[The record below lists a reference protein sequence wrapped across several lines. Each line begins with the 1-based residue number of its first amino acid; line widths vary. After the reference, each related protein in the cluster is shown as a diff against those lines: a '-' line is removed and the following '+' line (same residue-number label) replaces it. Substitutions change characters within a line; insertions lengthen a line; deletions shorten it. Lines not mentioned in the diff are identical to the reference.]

1 MTAHPASGV
10 PFRERGTMDRLLLA
24 IDGNSLLFQ
33 AYHAFFKAN
42 LTTRDGFPTG
52 ALKGFFTKFFELL
65 KQEPSHVLV
74 AFDVHQPTF
83 RHEKYPDYKLGR
95 KAPDEDL
102 KKQMPVVREL
112 LRSMGVAVIECPGY
126 EGDDILGTFARR
138 AEAAG
143 METLIATGDRDSFQ
157 LITGRTRIYYTK
169 DNSIID
175 ADALLEKYG
184 LTPDRMRD
192 LKALM
197 GDSSDHIPGVS
208 GVGEKTARKLLSE
221 YGDLE
226 SVLAH
231 AQEVKGKLGE
241 KLVAEAENARF
252 SYWLGTIVTDAP
264 VRETLD
270 DCAFSLEHAGGA
282 KQRFYELELN
292 SIADK
297 LPGGEPPKQDDALPE
312 VKTIPITDPEG
323 MQKALDALR
332 DCEAIAVTSF
342 PSLAFAG
349 CADCA
354 YVLTAGETLFDACM
368 DENEAYRMLGD
379 FILACKKPLLAFDA
393 KTVFHRC
400 GFSPDELPELRFDAM
415 LSDYL
420 LQSNR
425 PVESYEVLCRA
436 WLKTEKPSPAYLY
449 ALYPR
454 MERAIGENGLATL
467 EREVELP
474 LLKVLYGMEQI
485 GFKTDGNVLNGL
497 HTRFSDAASMLEAR
511 IYDAAGERFN
521 ILSTKQLGR
530 ILFDK
535 LGLPSGKKTKTG
547 YSTDADTL
555 EAIAPLHPIVNDILQ
570 YRFLTKLDSTFV
582 DGLLKQRDANGRIH
596 SRFMQ
601 CVTATGRISSAE
613 PNLQNIPVR
622 TPEGREI
629 RKAFIPS
636 EGNVLVGA
644 DYSQIELRL
653 LAHISGDE
661 GFIDAFNSGEDIHRR
676 TAAEVFHVPLESV
689 TSEQRSAAKAVNFGI
704 VYGISDFGL
713 ARNLDISVPKAAGY
727 IRRYFERYPKVQAYL
742 KESVEKA
749 KENGYAKT
757 LFDRK
762 RPLPELAA
770 SNYNVRQFG
779 ERVAMNM
786 PIQGTAADII
796 KIAMVRVDRALR
808 EGGFKARLVLQI
820 HDELIV
826 DTPREEAETVKTLM
840 QQTMEGVA
848 DLSVRLVAE
857 AKCGESW
864 YETK

>member
-1 MTAHPASGV
+1 MN
-10 PFRERGTMDRLLLA
+10 RLLMA

-33 AYHAFFKAN
+33 AYHAFYKAN

-52 ALKGFFTKFFELL
+52 ALKGFFTKFLELL

-95 KAPDEDL
+95 KPADEDL

-126 EGDDILGTFARR
+126 EGDDVLGTFARK
-138 AEAAG
+138 AEAAD
-143 METLIATGDRDSFQ
+143 MDTLIVTGDRDSFQ
-157 LITGRTRIYYTK
+157 LITDRTKIYYTK
-169 DNSIID
+169 DNSIVD
-175 ADALLEKYG
+175 KAALLEKYG

-197 GDSSDHIPGVS
+197 GDSSDHIPGVA
-208 GVGEKTARKLLSE
+208 GVGEKTALKLLSE

-226 SVLAH
+226 GVLQHAH
-231 AQEVKGKLGE
+231 EVKGKLGE
-241 KLVAEAENARF
+241 RLVTDTENARF

-264 VRETLD
+264 VGETLD
-270 DCAFSLEHAGGA
+270 DCVFDFERTGAA
-282 KQRFYELELN
+282 KQRLYELELN
-292 SIADK
+292 SVADR
-297 LPGGEPPKQDDALPE
+297 LPGGEVQQPDDTVPE
-312 VKTIPITDPEG
+312 AETVPVTDPDG
-323 MQKALDALR
+323 MRAALDTLK
-332 DCEAIAVTSF
+332 DCEAIAVTAF
-342 PSLAFAG
+342 PTLAFAG
-349 CADCA
+349 TPDRAF
-354 YVLTAGETLFDACM
+354 VLTAGETLFDACM
-368 DENEAYRMLGD
+368 DEDEAYSMLRT
-379 FILACKKPLLAFDA
+379 FLLAHKKPILAFDA

-400 GFSPDELPELRFDAM
+400 GFLQDDLPELRFDAM

-425 PVESYEVLCRA
+425 PVENYETLCRA
-436 WLKTEKPSPAYLY
+436 WLKTEKASPAYLFM
-449 ALYPR
+449 LYPR
-454 MERAIGENGLATL
+454 MERAIRENGLEAL
-467 EREVELP
+467 ERDVELP
-474 LLKVLYGMEQI
+474 LLNVLYGMERI
-485 GFKTDGNVLNGL
+485 GFMTDANVLDEL
-497 HTRFSDAASMLEAR
+497 HARFSETANRLETQ

-530 ILFDK
+530 ILFEK

-547 YSTDADTL
+547 FSTDADTL
-555 EAIAPLHPIVNDILQ
+555 EAIAPLHPIVNDVLQ
-570 YRFLTKLDSTFV
+570 YRFLMKLDSTFV
-582 DGLLKQRDANGRIH
+582 EGMKKQRDANGRIH

-601 CVTATGRISSAE
+601 CVTATGRISSTE

-629 RKAFIPS
+629 RKAFVPS

-661 GFIDAFNSGEDIHRR
+661 SFIAAFNSGEDIHAR
-676 TAAEVFHVPLESV
+676 TAAEVFHVPLANV
-689 TSEQRSAAKAVNFGI
+689 TPDLRSAAKAVNFGI

-713 ARNLDISVPKAAGY
+713 ARNLGIPVPRAADY
-727 IRRYFERYPKVQAYL
+727 IKRYFERYPKVQQYL
-742 KESVEKA
+742 KESVARA
-749 KENGYAKT
+749 KERGCAET
-757 LFDRK
+757 LFGRK
-762 RPLPELAA
+762 RPLPELSA

-808 EGGFKARLVLQI
+808 DGGFKARLVLQI

-826 DTPREEAETVKTLM
+826 DTPRDEAEQVMELM
-840 QQTMEGVA
+840 QRTMEGVA
-848 DLSVRLVAE
+848 DFSVRLVAE

>member
-1 MTAHPASGV
+1 MN
-10 PFRERGTMDRLLLA
+10 RLLLA
-24 IDGNSLLFQ
+24 VDGNSLLFQ

-52 ALKGFFTKFFELL
+52 ALKGFFTKFLELL

-74 AFDVHQPTF
+74 AFDVHHPTF
-83 RHEKYPDYKLGR
+83 RHERYADYKLGR
-95 KAPDEDL
+95 KPADEDL

-112 LRSMGVAVIECPGY
+112 LKSMGVAVIECPRY

-143 METLIATGDRDSFQ
+143 MDTLIATGDRDAFQ
-157 LITGRTRIYYTK
+157 LITDRTRIYYTK
-169 DNSIID
+169 DNSIVDKSI
-175 ADALLEKYG
+175 LQEKYG
-184 LTPDRMRD
+184 LVPDRMRD

-208 GVGEKTARKLLSE
+208 GVGEKTALKLLSE

-226 SVLAH
+226 GVLLH
-231 AQEVKGKLGE
+231 AAEVKGKLGE
-241 KLVAEAENARF
+241 RLVNEAENARF
-252 SYWLGTIVTDAP
+252 SYWLGTIATDAP

-270 DCAFSLEHAGGA
+270 DCAFSFEKTGGA
-282 KQRFYELELN
+282 KQKLYDLELN
-292 SIADK
+292 GVADK
-297 LPGGEPPKQDDALPE
+297 LPGGKAPVQDDEIPA
-312 VKTIPITDPEG
+312 VKTVAITDPEG
-323 MQKALDALR
+323 MQAALDALAGS
-332 DCEAIAVTSF
+332 EAIAVIAF
-342 PSLAFAG
+342 PSLSFAG
-349 CADCA
+349 SKDTA
-354 YVLTAGETLFDACM
+354 YVLTAGKTLFDACM
-368 DENEAYRMLGD
+368 DENEAYRMLGT
-379 FILACKKPLLAFDA
+379 FLLTHNKPLLAFDA
-393 KTVFHRC
+393 KTIYHRC
-400 GFSPDELPELRFDAM
+400 GFDADKLPELRFDAM

-425 PVESYEVLCRA
+425 PVENYEALCRA
-436 WLKTEKPSPAYLY
+436 WLKTEKASPAYLFI
-449 ALYPR
+449 LYPR
-454 MERAIGENGLATL
+454 MSRAISENGLNAL
-467 EREVELP
+467 ERDVELP
-474 LLKVLYGMEQI
+474 LLNVLYGMEQI
-485 GFKTDGNVLNGL
+485 GFMTDETVL
-497 HTRFSDAASMLEAR
+497 HTLHARFSETASALEAQ
-511 IYDAAGERFN
+511 IYERAGERFN
-521 ILSTKQLGR
+521 ILSTKQLGK
-530 ILFDK
+530 ILFEK

-547 YSTDADTL
+547 FSTDADTL
-555 EAIAPLHPIVNDILQ
+555 EAIAPLHPIVNEVLQ
-570 YRFLTKLDSTFV
+570 YRFLMKLDSTFV
-582 DGLLKQRDANGRIH
+582 EGLLKQRDMNGRIH
-596 SRFMQ
+596 TRFMQ
-601 CVTATGRISSAE
+601 CVTATGRISSTE

-629 RKAFIPS
+629 RKAFVPS
-636 EGNVLVGA
+636 EGNVLIGA

-661 GFIDAFNSGEDIHRR
+661 GFIHAFNSGEDIHAR
-676 TAAEVFHVPLESV
+676 TAAEVFHVPLEYV

-713 ARNLDISVPKAAGY
+713 AKNLGIPVPTAAGY

-742 KESVEKA
+742 KESVALA
-749 KENGYAKT
+749 KERGFAET

-762 RPLPELAA
+762 RPLPELSA

-796 KIAMVRVDRALR
+796 KLAMVHVDRALK

-826 DTPREEAETVKTLM
+826 DCPREEADSVMKLM
-840 QQTMEGVA
+840 QDAMEGVA
-848 DLSVRLVAE
+848 ALSVRLVAE
-857 AKCGESW
+857 AKSGESW

>member
-1 MTAHPASGV
+1 MA
-10 PFRERGTMDRLLLA
+10 RLLLA

-52 ALKGFFTKFFELL
+52 ALKGFFTKLFELL

-83 RHEKYPDYKLGR
+83 RHEKYADYKLGR

-138 AEAAG
+138 AEAEG
-143 METLIATGDRDSFQ
+143 MDTLIATGDRDSFQ
-157 LITGRTRIYYTK
+157 LITDHTKIYYTK
-169 DNSIID
+169 DNSIVD
-175 ADALLEKYG
+175 AAALSEKYG

-208 GVGEKTARKLLSE
+208 GVGEKTALKLLSE

-226 SVLAH
+226 NVLGH
-231 AQEVKGKLGE
+231 ASDVKGKLGE
-241 KLVAEAENARF
+241 RLAAEAENARF
-252 SYWLGTIVTDAP
+252 SYWLGTIVTNAP
-264 VRETLD
+264 VSETLN
-270 DCAFSLEHAGGA
+270 DCAFSLENAGKA

-292 SIADK
+292 SIAEK
-297 LPGGEPPKQDDALPE
+297 LPDEQTALPDDL
-312 VKTIPITDPEG
+312 PG
-323 MQKALDALR
+323 
-332 DCEAIAVTSF
+332 AIETVAVTNAEEMRAALETLKNSGTVAVTAF

-349 CADCA
+349 ALDRE
-354 YVLTAGETLFDACM
+354 YVLTAGETLFDVCM
-368 DENEAYRMLGD
+368 DENEAYRMLGEC
-379 FILACKKPLLAFDA
+379 ILTCKLTVLAFDA

-400 GFSPDELPELRFDAM
+400 GFSYDALPELRFDAM

-425 PVESYEVLCRA
+425 PVENYETLCRA
-436 WLKTEKPSPAYLY
+436 WLKTEKPSPAYLF

-454 MERAIGENGLATL
+454 MERAIEENGLAKL

-474 LLKVLYGMEQI
+474 LLKVLYGMEEI
-485 GFKTDGNVLNGL
+485 GFMTDEKVLAEL
-497 HTRFSDAASMLEAR
+497 HVRFTDAAASLEAR
-511 IYDAAGERFN
+511 IYEAAGERFN

-530 ILFDK
+530 ILFEK

-555 EAIAPLHPIVNDILQ
+555 EAIAPLHPIVDEVLK

-582 DGLLKQRDANGRIH
+582 EGMLKQRDANGRIH

-601 CVTATGRISSAE
+601 CVTATGRISSTE

-629 RKAFIPS
+629 RKAFVPS

-661 GFIDAFNSGEDIHRR
+661 GFIDAFNSGEDIHAR

-689 TSEQRSAAKAVNFGI
+689 TGEQRSAAKAVNFGI

-727 IRRYFERYPKVQAYL
+727 IRRYFERYPKVRAYL

-762 RPLPELAA
+762 RPLPELSA

-786 PIQGTAADII
+786 PIQGTAADVI

-826 DTPREEAETVKTLM
+826 DTPCEEAEAVKTLM
-840 QQTMEGVA
+840 QQAMEGVV

>member
-1 MTAHPASGV
+1 M
-10 PFRERGTMDRLLLA
+10 A

-33 AYHAFFKAN
+33 AYHAFYKVN

-65 KQEPSHVLV
+65 KLEPSHVLV

-83 RHEKYPDYKLGR
+83 RHERYADYKLGR
-95 KAPDEDL
+95 KPADEDL

-112 LRSMGVAVIECPGY
+112 LRSMGVAVIECPRY

-143 METLIATGDRDSFQ
+143 MDTLIATGDRDSFQ
-157 LITGRTRIYYTK
+157 LITERTRIYYTK
-169 DNSIID
+169 DNSIVD
-175 ADALLEKYG
+175 KAALGEKYG

-208 GVGEKTARKLLSE
+208 GVGEKTALKLLSE

-226 SVLAH
+226 GVLSH
-231 AQEVKGKLGE
+231 ASEIKGKLGE
-241 KLVAEAENARF
+241 RLINEAENARF
-252 SYWLGTIVTDAP
+252 SYWLGTIATDAP
-264 VRETLD
+264 VTETLE
-270 DCAFSLEHAGGA
+270 DCRFSFEKTGAA
-282 KQRFYELELN
+282 KQRLYELELN

-297 LPGGEPPKQDDALPE
+297 LPGGEAPVQADDAVPI
-312 VKTIPITDPEG
+312 VNTVAITDAEG
-323 MQKALDALR
+323 MQRALDSLLH
-332 DCEAIAVTSF
+332 CEKIAVTVY

-349 CADCA
+349 SPDNA

-368 DENEAYRMLGD
+368 DEDEAYRMLGAFLLSQD
-379 FILACKKPLLAFDA
+379 KTLLAFDA
-393 KTVFHRC
+393 KTFYHRC
-400 GFSPDELPELRFDAM
+400 GFDADRLPTLAFDAM

-425 PVESYEVLCRA
+425 PVESYEALCRM
-436 WLKTEKPSPAYLY
+436 WLKTEKASPAYLF

-454 MERAIGENGLATL
+454 MARAIEENGLASL
-467 EREVELP
+467 ERDVELP
-474 LLKVLYGMEQI
+474 LLRVLYGMERI
-485 GFKTDGNVLNGL
+485 GFMTDETVLHML
-497 HTRFSDAASMLEAR
+497 HTRFSGTASELESR
-511 IYDAAGERFN
+511 IYEQAGERFN

-530 ILFDK
+530 ILFEK

-547 YSTDADTL
+547 FSTDADTL
-555 EAIAPLHPIVNDILQ
+555 EAIAPLHPIVADVLQ
-570 YRFLTKLDSTFV
+570 YRFLMKLDSTFV
-582 DGLLKQRDANGRIH
+582 EGLLKQRDANGRIH

-601 CVTATGRISSAE
+601 CVTATGRISSTE

-636 EGNVLVGA
+636 DGNVLIGA

-661 GFIDAFNSGEDIHRR
+661 GFINAFNSGEDIHSR
-676 TAAEVFHVPLESV
+676 TAAEVFHVPLERV
-689 TSEQRSAAKAVNFGI
+689 TGEQRSAAKAVNFGI

-713 ARNLDISVPKAAGY
+713 ARNLGIAVPQAAGY

-742 KESVEKA
+742 KESVARA
-749 KENGYAKT
+749 KDRGYAET
-757 LFDRK
+757 LFERK
-762 RPLPELAA
+762 RPLPELSA

-826 DTPREEAETVKTLM
+826 DCPRTEADAVMKLM
-840 QQTMEGVA
+840 QDAMEGVA
-848 DLSVRLVAE
+848 SLSVRLVAE

-864 YETK
+864 FETK

>member
-1 MTAHPASGV
+1 MN
-10 PFRERGTMDRLLLA
+10 RLLLA

-52 ALKGFFTKFFELL
+52 ALKGFFTKLLELL

-95 KAPDEDL
+95 KPADEDL
-102 KKQMPVVREL
+102 RKQMPVVREL
-112 LRSMGVAVIECPGY
+112 LRSMGVAVIECPGF
-126 EGDDILGTFARR
+126 EGDDILGTFARK
-138 AEAAG
+138 AETAG
-143 METLIATGDRDSFQ
+143 MDTLIATGDRDSFQ
-157 LITGRTRIYYTK
+157 LITDRTKIYYTK
-169 DNSIID
+169 DNSIVD
-175 ADALLEKYG
+175 AAALLEKYG

-197 GDSSDHIPGVS
+197 GDSSDHIPGVA
-208 GVGEKTARKLLSE
+208 GVGEKTALKLLSE

-226 SVLAH
+226 SVLSH
-231 AQEVKGKLGE
+231 AGEVKGKLGE
-241 KLVAEAENARF
+241 RLAAEAENARF
-252 SYWLGTIVTDAP
+252 SYWLGTIATDAP
-264 VRETLD
+264 VAESLD
-270 DCAFSLEHAGGA
+270 DCAFDFEKTGGA
-282 KQRFYELELN
+282 KQRLYELELN
-292 SIADK
+292 SIADR
-297 LPGGEPPKQDDALPE
+297 LPGGEPPKQNDAVPE
-312 VKTIPITDPEG
+312 VETIPVTDPEG

-332 DCEAIAVTSF
+332 DCEAIAVTAF
-342 PSLAFAG
+342 PSLSFAG
-349 CADCA
+349 SADRA

-368 DENEAYRMLGD
+368 DENEAYRMLGA
-379 FILACKKPLLAFDA
+379 FIRSHKKPMLAFDA

-400 GFSPDELPELRFDAM
+400 GFSADALPTLRFDAM

-425 PVESYEVLCRA
+425 PVENYETLCRA
-436 WLKTEKPSPAYLY
+436 WLKTEKASPAHLF

-454 MERAIGENGLATL
+454 MERAIEENGLASL
-467 EREVELP
+467 EHDVELP
-474 LLKVLYGMEQI
+474 LLNVLYGMEEI
-485 GFKTDGNVLNGL
+485 GFMTDEAVLSEL
-497 HTRFSDAASMLEAR
+497 HTRFSEAAGTLEAH

-530 ILFDK
+530 ILFEK

-547 YSTDADTL
+547 FSTDADTL
-555 EAIAPLHPIVNDILQ
+555 EAIAPLHPIVGDVLQ
-570 YRFLTKLDSTFV
+570 YRFLMKLDSTFV
-582 DGLLKQRDANGRIH
+582 EGLLKQRDANGRIH

-601 CVTATGRISSAE
+601 CVTATGRISSTE

-661 GFIDAFNSGEDIHRR
+661 SFIAAFNSGEDIHAR
-676 TAAEVFHVPLESV
+676 TAAEVFHVPLENV
-689 TSEQRSAAKAVNFGI
+689 TSELRSAAKAVNFGI

-713 ARNLDISVPKAAGY
+713 ARNLGVSVPTAAGY
-727 IRRYFERYPKVQAYL
+727 IRKYFERYPKVQAYL
-742 KESVEKA
+742 KESVARA
-749 KENGYAKT
+749 KERGCAET
-757 LFDRK
+757 LFGRK
-762 RPLPELAA
+762 RPLPELSA

-786 PIQGTAADII
+786 PIQGTAADVI

-808 EGGFKARLVLQI
+808 DGGFKARLVLQI

-826 DTPREEAETVKTLM
+826 DTPQEEAERVERLM
-840 QQTMEGVA
+840 QQAMEGVA
-848 DLSVRLVAE
+848 DFSVRLVAE

-864 YETK
+864 FETK

>member
-1 MTAHPASGV
+1 MN
-10 PFRERGTMDRLLLA
+10 RLLLA

-42 LTTRDGFPTG
+42 LTTREGFPTG
-52 ALKGFFTKFFELL
+52 ALKGFFTKFLELL
-65 KQEPSHVLV
+65 KLEPSHVLV

-83 RHEKYPDYKLGR
+83 RHERYPDYKLGR
-95 KAPDEDL
+95 KPADEDL
-102 KKQMPVVREL
+102 KKQMPVVRDL
-112 LRSMGVAVIECPGY
+112 LRRMGVEVVECPRY

-138 AEAAG
+138 AEAED
-143 METLIATGDRDSFQ
+143 MDTLIATGDRDAFQ
-157 LITGRTRIYYTK
+157 LITDRTRIYYTK
-169 DNSIID
+169 DNSIVD
-175 ADALLEKYG
+175 ASVLQEKYG
-184 LTPDRMRD
+184 LVPDRMRD

-208 GVGEKTARKLLSE
+208 GVGEKTALKLLNE

-226 SVLAH
+226 GVLSH
-231 AQEVKGKLGE
+231 AAEVKGKLGE
-241 KLVAEAENARF
+241 KLAVEAENARF
-252 SYWLGTIVTDAP
+252 SYWLGTIATDAP
-264 VRETLD
+264 VKESLS
-270 DCAFSLEHAGGA
+270 DCSFSFEKTGNA
-282 KQRFYELELN
+282 KAHFYELELN

-297 LPGGEPPKQDDALPE
+297 LPGDVHLPSNDAVPVPE
-312 VKTIPITDPEG
+312 IIPITDPEG
-323 MQKALDALR
+323 MQNALR
-332 DCEAIAVTSF
+332 TLEPCESIAVTTY
-342 PSLAFAG
+342 PSLSFAG
-349 CADCA
+349 GPERA

-368 DENEAYRMLGD
+368 DEDEAYRMLGE
-379 FILACKKPLLAFDA
+379 FLLSRQKSLLAFDA
-393 KTVFHRC
+393 KTVFHHC
-400 GFSPDELPELRFDAM
+400 GFDPEKLPALRFDAM

-425 PVESYEVLCRA
+425 PVENFETLCRE
-436 WLKTEKPSPAYLY
+436 WLKTDKASPAYLF

-454 MERAIGENGLATL
+454 MSDAIRENGLTSL
-467 EREVELP
+467 EQGVELP
-474 LLKVLYGMEQI
+474 LLRVLFGMERI
-485 GFKTDGNVLNGL
+485 GFRTDADVLSEL
-497 HTRFSDAASMLEAR
+497 HARFSEAASTLETK
-511 IYDAAGERFN
+511 IYEAAGEKFN

-530 ILFDK
+530 ILFEK

-547 YSTDADTL
+547 FSTDADTL
-555 EAIAPLHPIVNDILQ
+555 EAIAPLHPIVNDVLQ
-570 YRFLTKLDSTFV
+570 YRFLMKLDSTFIE
-582 DGLLKQRDANGRIH
+582 GLLKQRDANGRIH

-601 CVTATGRISSAE
+601 CVTATGRISSTD

-629 RKAFIPS
+629 RKAFVPS

-661 GFIDAFNSGEDIHRR
+661 GFIDAFNNGEDIHAR
-676 TAAEVFHVPLESV
+676 TAAEVFHTPLKNV

-713 ARNLDISVPKAAGY
+713 ARNLGVSVPTAAGY

-742 KESVEKA
+742 EESVVRA
-749 KENGYAKT
+749 KERGYAET
-757 LFDRK
+757 LFGRK
-762 RPLPELAA
+762 RPLPELSA

-796 KIAMVRVDRALR
+796 KMAMVRVDRALR
-808 EGGFKARLVLQI
+808 EGNYRARLVLQI

-826 DTPREEAETVKTLM
+826 DTPKEEAERVMKLM
-840 QQTMEGVA
+840 HDAMEGVA
-848 DLSVRLVAE
+848 SLSVTLIAE

>member
-1 MTAHPASGV
+1 MN
-10 PFRERGTMDRLLLA
+10 RLLMA

-33 AYHAFFKAN
+33 AYHAFYKAN

-52 ALKGFFTKFFELL
+52 ALKGFFTKFLELL

-95 KAPDEDL
+95 KPADEDL
-102 KKQMPVVREL
+102 RKQMPVVREL
-112 LRSMGVAVIECPGY
+112 LHSMGVAVIECPGY
-126 EGDDILGTFARR
+126 EGDDILVTFARK
-138 AEAAG
+138 AEAAD
-143 METLIATGDRDSFQ
+143 MDTLIVTGDRDSFQ
-157 LITGRTRIYYTK
+157 LITDRTRIYYTK
-169 DNSIID
+169 DNSIVD
-175 ADALLEKYG
+175 TATLMEKYG

-197 GDSSDHIPGVS
+197 GDSSDHIPGVA
-208 GVGEKTARKLLSE
+208 GVGEKTALKLLSE

-226 SVLAH
+226 SVLSH
-231 AQEVKGKLGE
+231 AGEVKGKLGE
-241 KLVAEAENARF
+241 QLAADTENARF
-252 SYWLGTIVTDAP
+252 SYWLGTIATDAP

-270 DCAFSLEHAGGA
+270 DCAFDFERTGAA
-282 KQRFYELELN
+282 KQRLYELELN
-292 SIADK
+292 SVADK
-297 LPGGEPPKQDDALPE
+297 LPGGEPPKQDDAVPE
-312 VKTIPITDPEG
+312 AETVPVTDPDG
-323 MQKALDALR
+323 MRSALEALK
-332 DCEAIAVTSF
+332 DCEAIAVTAF
-342 PSLAFAG
+342 PTLSFAG
-349 CADCA
+349 TPDRA

-368 DENEAYRMLGD
+368 DEDEAYRMLGA
-379 FILACKKPLLAFDA
+379 FLLAHKKPMLAFDA
-393 KTVFHRC
+393 KAVFHRC
-400 GFSPDELPELRFDAM
+400 GFSADELPTLRFDAM

-425 PVESYEVLCRA
+425 PVENYETLCRA
-436 WLKTEKPSPAYLY
+436 WLKTEKASPAYLFT
-449 ALYPR
+449 LYPR
-454 MERAIGENGLATL
+454 MERAIRENGLEAL
-467 EREVELP
+467 ERDVELP
-474 LLKVLYGMEQI
+474 LLNVLYGMERT
-485 GFKTDGNVLNGL
+485 GFMTDANVLDEL
-497 HTRFSDAASMLEAR
+497 HARFSETANMLEAR

-530 ILFDK
+530 ILFEK

-547 YSTDADTL
+547 FSTDADTL
-555 EAIAPLHPIVNDILQ
+555 EAIAPLHPIVNDVLQ
-570 YRFLTKLDSTFV
+570 YRFLMKLDSTFV
-582 DGLLKQRDANGRIH
+582 EGMKKQRDANGRIH

-601 CVTATGRISSAE
+601 CVTATGRISSTE

-629 RKAFIPS
+629 RKAFVPS
-636 EGNVLVGA
+636 AGNVLVGA

-661 GFIDAFNSGEDIHRR
+661 SFIAAFNSGEDIHAR
-676 TAAEVFHVPLESV
+676 TAAEVFHVPLENV
-689 TSEQRSAAKAVNFGI
+689 TSELRSAAKAVNFGI

-713 ARNLDISVPKAAGY
+713 ARNLGIPVPRAADY
-727 IRRYFERYPKVQAYL
+727 IRRYFDRYPKVQAYL
-742 KESVEKA
+742 KESVARA
-749 KENGYAKT
+749 KERGCAET
-757 LFDRK
+757 LFGRK

-786 PIQGTAADII
+786 PIQGTAADVI

-808 EGGFKARLVLQI
+808 DGGFKARLVLQI

-826 DTPREEAETVKTLM
+826 DTPRDEAGRVMELM
-840 QQTMEGVA
+840 QRTMEGVA
-848 DLSVRLVAE
+848 DFSVRLVAE

>member
-1 MTAHPASGV
+1 MN
-10 PFRERGTMDRLLLA
+10 RLLLA

-42 LTTRDGFPTG
+42 LTTREGFPTG
-52 ALKGFFTKFFELL
+52 ALKGFFTKFLELL

-83 RHEKYPDYKLGR
+83 RHERYPDYKLGR
-95 KAPDEDL
+95 KPADEDL

-112 LRSMGVAVIECPGY
+112 LRRMGVAVVECPRY

-138 AEAAG
+138 AEAEG
-143 METLIATGDRDSFQ
+143 MDTLIATGDRDAFQ
-157 LITGRTRIYYTK
+157 LITVRTRIYYTK
-169 DNSIID
+169 DNSIVD
-175 ADALLEKYG
+175 ASVLQEKYG
-184 LTPDRMRD
+184 LAPDRMRD

-208 GVGEKTARKLLSE
+208 GVGEKTALKLLNE

-226 SVLAH
+226 GVLSH
-231 AQEVKGKLGE
+231 AAEVKGKLGE
-241 KLVAEAENARF
+241 KLVSEAENARF
-252 SYWLGTIVTDAP
+252 SYWLGTIATDAP
-264 VRETLD
+264 VKESLS
-270 DCAFSLEHAGGA
+270 DCSFSFEKSGNA
-282 KQRFYELELN
+282 KARFYELELN

-297 LPGGEPPKQDDALPE
+297 LPGDAQIPTDDAVAVPE
-312 VKTIPITDPEG
+312 VISITNAEG
-323 MQKALDALR
+323 MRNALHALET
-332 DCEAIAVTSF
+332 CEAIAITTY

-349 CADCA
+349 EPERA

-368 DENEAYRMLGD
+368 DEDEAYRMLGA
-379 FILACKKPLLAFDA
+379 FLLAHRKPLLAFDA

-400 GFSPDELPELRFDAM
+400 AFDQESLPELRFDAM

-425 PVESYEVLCRA
+425 PVENYETLCRE
-436 WLKTEKPSPAYLY
+436 WLKVDKASPAYLFT
-449 ALYPR
+449 LYPCMSHALR
-454 MERAIGENGLATL
+454 ENDLTSL
-467 EREVELP
+467 EQDVELP
-474 LLKVLYGMEQI
+474 LLRVLYGMERI
-485 GFKTDGNVLNGL
+485 GFMTDAAVLSEL
-497 HTRFSDAASMLEAR
+497 HTRFSKSSSALEAR
-511 IYDAAGERFN
+511 IYEAAGEPFN

-530 ILFDK
+530 ILFEK

-547 YSTDADTL
+547 FSTDADTL
-555 EAIAPLHPIVNDILQ
+555 GAIAPLHPIVNDVLQ
-570 YRFLTKLDSTFV
+570 YRFLMKLDSTFIE
-582 DGLLKQRDANGRIH
+582 GLLKQRDANGRIH

-601 CVTATGRISSAE
+601 CVTATGRISSTD

-629 RKAFIPS
+629 RKAFVPS

-661 GFIDAFNSGEDIHRR
+661 GFIEAFNNGEDIHAR
-676 TAAEVFHVPLESV
+676 TAAEVFHTPLENV

-713 ARNLDISVPKAAGY
+713 SRNLGVSVPTAGGY
-727 IRRYFERYPKVQAYL
+727 IRRYFERYPKVRAYL
-742 KESVEKA
+742 EGSVARA
-749 KENGYAKT
+749 KECGYAET
-757 LFDRK
+757 LFGRK
-762 RPLPELAA
+762 RPLPELSA

-796 KIAMVRVDRALR
+796 KKAMVRVDRALR
-808 EGGFKARLVLQI
+808 EGNYRARLVLQI

-826 DTPREEAETVKTLM
+826 DTPKEEAERVMKLM
-840 QQTMEGVA
+840 EDAMEDVA
-848 DLSVRLVAE
+848 SLSVRLIAE

-864 YETK
+864 FDTK

>member
-1 MTAHPASGV
+1 MNPKLCCCTL
-10 PFRERGTMDRLLLA
+10 RERRIMNRLLLA

-42 LTTRDGFPTG
+42 LTTREGFPTG
-52 ALKGFFTKFFELL
+52 ALKGFFTKFLELL

-83 RHEKYPDYKLGR
+83 RHERYPDYKLGR
-95 KAPDEDL
+95 KPADEDL

-112 LRSMGVAVIECPGY
+112 LRCMGVAVVECPRY

-138 AEAAG
+138 AEAEG
-143 METLIATGDRDSFQ
+143 MDTLIATGDRDAFQ
-157 LITGRTRIYYTK
+157 LITDRTRIYYTK
-169 DNSIID
+169 DNSIVD
-175 ADALLEKYG
+175 ASVLREKYG
-184 LTPDRMRD
+184 LVPDRMRD

-208 GVGEKTARKLLSE
+208 GVGEKTALKLLNE

-226 SVLAH
+226 GVLSH
-231 AQEVKGKLGE
+231 AAEVKGKLGE
-241 KLVAEAENARF
+241 KLASEAENARF
-252 SYWLGTIVTDAP
+252 SYWLGTIATDAP
-264 VRETLD
+264 VKESLS
-270 DCAFSLEHAGGA
+270 DCSFSFEKTGNA
-282 KQRFYELELN
+282 KARFYELELN

-297 LPGGEPPKQDDALPE
+297 LPGDAQIPVDDTVAVPE
-312 VKTIPITDPEG
+312 VVPITDAEG
-323 MQKALDALR
+323 MQNALHALET
-332 DCEAIAVTSF
+332 CEAIAITTY

-349 CADCA
+349 EPERA
-354 YVLTAGETLFDACM
+354 YVLTAVETLFDACM
-368 DENEAYRMLGD
+368 DEDEAYRMLGA
-379 FILACKKPLLAFDA
+379 FLLAHRKPLLAFDA

-400 GFSPDELPELRFDAM
+400 GFDSESLPELRFDAM

-425 PVESYEVLCRA
+425 PVENYETLCRE
-436 WLKTEKPSPAYLY
+436 WLKTDKASPAYLFT
-449 ALYPR
+449 LYPR
-454 MERAIGENGLATL
+454 MSQALRENGLTSL
-467 EREVELP
+467 EQDVELP
-474 LLKVLYGMEQI
+474 LLRVLYGMERI
-485 GFKTDGNVLNGL
+485 GFMTDAAVLSEL
-497 HTRFSDAASMLEAR
+497 HTRFSEAANALESR
-511 IYDAAGERFN
+511 IYEAAGEKFN

-530 ILFDK
+530 ILFEK

-547 YSTDADTL
+547 FSTDADTL
-555 EAIAPLHPIVNDILQ
+555 EAIAPLHPIVNDVLQ
-570 YRFLTKLDSTFV
+570 YRFLMKLDSTFIE
-582 DGLLKQRDANGRIH
+582 GLLKQRDANGRIH

-601 CVTATGRISSAE
+601 CVTATGRISSTD

-622 TPEGREI
+622 TSEGREI

-661 GFIDAFNSGEDIHRR
+661 GFIDAFNNGEDIHAR
-676 TAAEVFHVPLESV
+676 TAAEVFHTPLESV

-713 ARNLDISVPKAAGY
+713 ARNLGVSVPTAAGY
-727 IRRYFERYPKVQAYL
+727 IRRYFERYPKVRAYL
-742 KESVEKA
+742 EESVARA
-749 KENGYAKT
+749 KECGYAET
-757 LFDRK
+757 LFGRK
-762 RPLPELAA
+762 RPLPELSA

-796 KIAMVRVDRALR
+796 KKAMVQVDRALR
-808 EGGFKARLVLQI
+808 KGNYRARLVLQI

-826 DTPREEAETVKTLM
+826 DTPKEEAEQVMKLM
-840 QQTMEGVA
+840 QDAMEGVA
-848 DLSVRLVAE
+848 SLSVRLIAE

-864 YETK
+864 FDTK

>member
-1 MTAHPASGV
+1 MN
-10 PFRERGTMDRLLLA
+10 RLLLA

-52 ALKGFFTKFFELL
+52 ALKGFFTKLLELL

-95 KAPDEDL
+95 KPADEDL
-102 KKQMPVVREL
+102 RKQMPVVREL
-112 LRSMGVAVIECPGY
+112 LRSMGVAVIECPGF
-126 EGDDILGTFARR
+126 EGDDILGTFARK

-143 METLIATGDRDSFQ
+143 MDTLIATGDRDSFQ
-157 LITGRTRIYYTK
+157 LITDRTKIYYTK
-169 DNSIID
+169 DNSIVD
-175 ADALLEKYG
+175 AAALLEKYG

-197 GDSSDHIPGVS
+197 GDSSDHIPGVA
-208 GVGEKTARKLLSE
+208 GVGEKTALKLLSE

-226 SVLAH
+226 SVLSH
-231 AQEVKGKLGE
+231 AGEVKGKLGE
-241 KLVAEAENARF
+241 RLAAEAENARF
-252 SYWLGTIVTDAP
+252 SYWLGTIATDAP
-264 VRETLD
+264 VAESLD
-270 DCAFSLEHAGGA
+270 DCAFDFEKTGGA
-282 KQRFYELELN
+282 KQRLYELELN
-292 SIADK
+292 SIADR
-297 LPGGEPPKQDDALPE
+297 LPGGEPPKQDDAVPE
-312 VKTIPITDPEG
+312 VETIPVTDPEG

-332 DCEAIAVTSF
+332 DCETIAVTAF
-342 PSLAFAG
+342 PSLSFAG
-349 CADCA
+349 SADRA

-368 DENEAYRMLGD
+368 DENEAYRMLGA
-379 FILACKKPLLAFDA
+379 FIRSHKKTMLAFDA

-400 GFSPDELPELRFDAM
+400 GFSADALPALRFDAM

-425 PVESYEVLCRA
+425 PVENYETLCRA
-436 WLKTEKPSPAYLY
+436 WLKTEKASPAHLF

-454 MERAIGENGLATL
+454 MERAIEENGLASL
-467 EREVELP
+467 EHDVELP
-474 LLKVLYGMEQI
+474 LLNVLYGMEEI
-485 GFKTDGNVLNGL
+485 GFMTDEAVLSEL
-497 HTRFSDAASMLEAR
+497 HMRFSEAAGTLEAR

-530 ILFDK
+530 ILFEK

-547 YSTDADTL
+547 FSTDADTL
-555 EAIAPLHPIVNDILQ
+555 EAIAPLHPIVGDVLQ
-570 YRFLTKLDSTFV
+570 YRFLMKLDSTFV
-582 DGLLKQRDANGRIH
+582 EGLLKQRDANGRIH

-601 CVTATGRISSAE
+601 CVTATGRISSTE

-661 GFIDAFNSGEDIHRR
+661 SFIAAFNSGEDIHAR
-676 TAAEVFHVPLESV
+676 TAAEVFHVPLENV
-689 TSEQRSAAKAVNFGI
+689 TSELRSAAKAVNFGI

-713 ARNLDISVPKAAGY
+713 ARNLGVSVPTAAGY
-727 IRRYFERYPKVQAYL
+727 IRKYFERYPKVQAYL
-742 KESVEKA
+742 KESVARA
-749 KENGYAKT
+749 KERGCAET
-757 LFDRK
+757 LFGRK
-762 RPLPELAA
+762 RPLPELSA

-786 PIQGTAADII
+786 PIQGTAADVI

-808 EGGFKARLVLQI
+808 DGGFKARLVLQI

-826 DTPREEAETVKTLM
+826 DTPREEAERVERLM
-840 QQTMEGVA
+840 QQAMEGVA
-848 DLSVRLVAE
+848 DFSVRLVAE

-864 YETK
+864 FETK

>member
-1 MTAHPASGV
+1 MN
-10 PFRERGTMDRLLLA
+10 RLLLA

-52 ALKGFFTKFFELL
+52 ALKGFFTKLLELL

-95 KAPDEDL
+95 KPADEDL
-102 KKQMPVVREL
+102 RKQMPVVREL
-112 LRSMGVAVIECPGY
+112 LRSMGVAVIECPGF
-126 EGDDILGTFARR
+126 EGDDILGTFARK

-143 METLIATGDRDSFQ
+143 MDTLIATGDRDSFQ
-157 LITGRTRIYYTK
+157 LITDRTKIYYTK
-169 DNSIID
+169 DNSIVD
-175 ADALLEKYG
+175 AAALLEKYG

-197 GDSSDHIPGVS
+197 GDSSDHIPGVA
-208 GVGEKTARKLLSE
+208 GVGEKTALKLLSE

-226 SVLAH
+226 SVLSH
-231 AQEVKGKLGE
+231 AGEVKGKLGE
-241 KLVAEAENARF
+241 RLAAEAENARF
-252 SYWLGTIVTDAP
+252 SYWLGTIATDAP
-264 VRETLD
+264 VAESLD
-270 DCAFSLEHAGGA
+270 DCAFDFEKTGGA
-282 KQRFYELELN
+282 KQRLYELELN
-292 SIADK
+292 SIADR
-297 LPGGEPPKQDDALPE
+297 LPGGEPPKQDDAVPE
-312 VKTIPITDPEG
+312 VETIPVTDPEG

-332 DCEAIAVTSF
+332 DCEAIAVTAF
-342 PSLAFAG
+342 PSLSFAG
-349 CADCA
+349 SADRA

-368 DENEAYRMLGD
+368 DENEAYRMLGA
-379 FILACKKPLLAFDA
+379 FIRSHKKPMLAFDA

-400 GFSPDELPELRFDAM
+400 GFSADALPTLRFDAM

-425 PVESYEVLCRA
+425 PVENYETLCRA
-436 WLKTEKPSPAYLY
+436 WLKTEKASPAHLF

-454 MERAIGENGLATL
+454 MERAIEENGLASL
-467 EREVELP
+467 EHDVELP
-474 LLKVLYGMEQI
+474 LLNVLYGMEEI
-485 GFKTDGNVLNGL
+485 GFMTDEAVLSEL
-497 HTRFSDAASMLEAR
+497 HTRFSEAAGTLEAR

-530 ILFDK
+530 ILFEK

-547 YSTDADTL
+547 FSTDADTL
-555 EAIAPLHPIVNDILQ
+555 EAIAPLHPIVGDVLQ
-570 YRFLTKLDSTFV
+570 YRFLMKLDSTFV
-582 DGLLKQRDANGRIH
+582 EGLLKQRDANGRIH

-601 CVTATGRISSAE
+601 CVTATGRISSTE

-661 GFIDAFNSGEDIHRR
+661 SFIAAFNSGEDIHAR
-676 TAAEVFHVPLESV
+676 TAAEVFHVPLENV
-689 TSEQRSAAKAVNFGI
+689 TSELRSAAKAVNFGI

-713 ARNLDISVPKAAGY
+713 ARNLGVSVPTAAGY
-727 IRRYFERYPKVQAYL
+727 IRKYFERYPKVQAYL
-742 KESVEKA
+742 KESVARA
-749 KENGYAKT
+749 KERGCAET
-757 LFDRK
+757 LFGRK
-762 RPLPELAA
+762 RPLPELSA

-786 PIQGTAADII
+786 PIQGTAADVI

-808 EGGFKARLVLQI
+808 DGGFKARLVLQI

-826 DTPREEAETVKTLM
+826 DTPREEAERVERLM
-840 QQTMEGVA
+840 QQAMEGVA
-848 DLSVRLVAE
+848 DFSVRLVAE

-864 YETK
+864 FETK